1 MKRAL
6 IVALCLTSCTSGDRE
21 GDSSVPGGA
30 SVAAADQVDSLLAEM
45 PRHPRAPGGRLVA
58 VSAGNRDLSG
68 QAAARA
74 GRCEEPSMVQIVAE
88 DVNESSGESWAVL
101 LLLQVPEEEKTG
113 EYPVAIVE
121 SGFPE
126 PPAAQIAVQVISSGR
141 VEAFQGSTGSAEIY
155 AFDDRISGRFAITVR
170 NINNQDLIQIA
181 GSFRAI
187 EILELPAESC
197 LAAAAEGGA

>member
-6 IVALCLTSCTSGDRE
+6 IVALCLTSCAGSDSESDSTDAVVGQADSG
-21 GDSSVPGGA
+21 
-30 SVAAADQVDSLLAEM
+30 LAEM
-45 PRHPRAPGGRLVA
+45 PRYPQATGGRLVA
-58 VSAGNRDLSG
+58 VSAGNGDLSG

-88 DVNESSGESWAVL
+88 DVDESSGESWGVL
-101 LLLQVPEEEKTG
+101 LLLQVPDEERIG

-141 VEAFQGSTGSAEIY
+141 IEAFQGSTGSAEIY
-155 AFDDRISGRFAITVR
+155 ALDDIISGRFAITVR
-170 NINNQDLIQIA
+170 NINNQDLIQMA

-197 LAAAAEGGA
+197 LAAASEGGV